1 MNRAEDVGPSK
12 YPQFPGAPERVEAL
26 LEVTLINLITQLLLS
41 GRMMFPLKGSIA
53 IPKGLL
59 NLAKVAGPFKYPQ
72 LPGTPAMVETI
83 LEVMLINLITQFK
96 ESRTTI
102 FPSKGSIAT
111 PFGLLKVAEVVGP
124 SWYPEGPTTPAKVE
138 MIWTEMSGCL
148 ILKRFKQ

>member
-26 LEVTLINLITQLLLS
+26 LEVT
-41 GRMMFPLKGSIA
+41 
-53 IPKGLL
+53 
-59 NLAKVAGPFKYPQ
+59 
-72 LPGTPAMVETI
+72 
-83 LEVMLINLITQFK
+83 LINLITQFK

-138 MIWTEMSGCL
+138 MTWTEMSGCL